1 MSNGTALLV
10 IDVQNAIIDGEDPA
24 YRPAETLAVIRGLIE
39 QARAAKTPVIYVQ
52 HEDTDYALMKAGA
65 DGWQIHPAVAPLP
78 GERIVQKRA
87 CDSFYGTP
95 LRSELDALGITHLVV
110 AGMQTDYCVDTAC
123 RRALSLDYDVTLVAD
138 AHTTFDTEFL
148 TAAQIIA
155 HHNATLA
162 GIPHPTRV
170 IVVKPANEIV
180 FEVTKSAAA

>member
-10 IDVQNAIIDGEDPA
+10 IDVQKAIIDGEDPA
-24 YRPAETLAVIRGLIE
+24 HRRDETLAVISGLIE

-52 HEDTDYALMKAGA
+52 HEERQYAPMNRGA

-78 GERIVQKRA
+78 GERIIQKQA
-87 CDSFYGTP
+87 CDAFYGTP

-110 AGMQTDYCVDTAC
+110 VGLQTDMCIDTAC

-138 AHTTFDTEFL
+138 GHTTSDTPRL

-162 GIPHPTRV
+162 NVPHPKHE
-170 IVVKPANEIV
+170 IVVKPSREIA
-180 FEVTKSAAA
+180 FAGRETKAA